1 MPVITLCFHSCRV
14 CCVYCFKMQEMC
26 VMKRVT
32 HPFLL
37 WLPWILLLANTSHW
51 PQSTTLINTNS
62 SKTRSDK
69 CCDVSAHYVSN
80 KIESILLSL
89 SRLIDGDVLGS
100 GLIGV
105 FQSGHV
111 VVWDLRGS
119 VAKVVGVLDELCR
132 LARWAG
138 PNTLL
143 TGYLN
148 GDVSVFHYK
157 ST

>member
-1 MPVITLCFHSCRV
+1 M
-14 CCVYCFKMQEMC
+14 
-26 VMKRVT
+26 
-32 HPFLL
+32 
-37 WLPWILLLANTSHW
+37 ILVFNVN
-51 PQSTTLINTNS
+51 ST
-62 SKTRSDK
+62 
-69 CCDVSAHYVSN
+69 V
-80 KIESILLSL
+80 ESILLSL

-100 GLIGV
+100 GLVGV
-105 FQSGHV
+105 FQSGHLA
-111 VVWDLRGS
+111 VWDLRGS
-119 VAKVVGVLDELCR
+119 VAKVVVALDELCR